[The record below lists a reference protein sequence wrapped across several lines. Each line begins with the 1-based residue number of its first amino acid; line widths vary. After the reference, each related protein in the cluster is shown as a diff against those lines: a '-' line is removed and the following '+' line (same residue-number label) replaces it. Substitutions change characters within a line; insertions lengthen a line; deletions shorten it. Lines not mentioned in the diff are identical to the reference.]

1 MATRGRK
8 KNLTMHKIYE
18 EKFRKY
24 LAKKEKQI
32 KNKEPD
38 KNTIMLD
45 IM

>member
-32 KNKEPD
+32 KKL
-38 KNTIMLD
+38 KNES
-45 IM
+45 